1 MFGHL
6 NRYRDLT
13 ILVLS
18 LVLLRQ
24 KLDRKLVNLG
34 RIRNQVLHLFDLM
47 CIPLLF
53 LYRCQLSIITPTLD
67 GIPQI
72 LSHGHGL
79 LWLEEPALSLL
90 LQ

>member
-1 MFGHL
+1 MFGYL
-6 NRYRDLT
+6 NRYRNLT

-18 LVLLRQ
+18 LVFLRQ

-34 RIRNQVLHLFDLM
+34 RIRNQGLHLFDLM

-79 LWLEEPALSLL
+79 L
-90 LQ
+90 